1 MTDIERTATDRV
13 TREIVRFLESSKPE
27 VLALRGAWGVGK
39 TYLWNKLLEQT
50 KATIGLKKY
59 AYVSLF
65 GLQNLNELKYSIYEN
80 TIDTKDV
87 GIEPSLKTLQ
97 TNTDFVVKSFGTQ
110 LISVISR
117 FKGASA
123 TLEAISF
130 LAVRDRIVCI
140 DDLERRGSNLRII
153 DVLGLVSYL
162 TERRGCKVVM
172 ILNDE
177 ALTDTDAKDLARYQ
191 EKVIDLSLLFAPTE
205 EESVRIALDKDAP
218 TTHLLSQRCIS
229 LGVSNIRVIKKIE
242 RLFADVLPVLNG
254 YHEKVAEQAAST
266 LTLLGWA
273 YFSRTAADDNALI
286 DFILARRDDQMAGVF
301 DDADEQPEQHKWDTL
316 LDNYGYSST
325 DAFDLAL
332 FDGVK
337 CGFFDED
344 LIKRNAEEMNER
356 LKQMDSTK
364 SFADAW
370 ALFHESFKDN
380 TRDIVRA
387 LVSAMQF
394 HAKFVTPSEL
404 NGAVS
409 LLKTLG
415 RERAAKY
422 VLAHFI
428 KRRQDE
434 DYNFY
439 DLASHPF
446 TENIQDPD
454 VLHAFA
460 EKLKTFREERS
471 PEEILHSIGFNHGW
485 SQTDTKLLATL
496 SVDDYY
502 NMFKNLEGLRLRRVI
517 GAALG
522 FHGIRQQDPAY
533 GTIADN
539 AKAALILI
547 GKESPL
553 NARRLLKFHITA
565 DDLA

>member
-1 MTDIERTATDRV
+1 
-13 TREIVRFLESSKPE
+13 
-27 VLALRGAWGVGK
+27 
-39 TYLWNKLLEQT
+39 
-50 KATIGLKKY
+50 
-59 AYVSLF
+59 
-65 GLQNLNELKYSIYEN
+65 
-80 TIDTKDV
+80 
-87 GIEPSLKTLQ
+87 
-97 TNTDFVVKSFGTQ
+97 
-110 LISVISR
+110 
-117 FKGASA
+117 
-123 TLEAISF
+123 
-130 LAVRDRIVCI
+130 
-140 DDLERRGSNLRII
+140 
-153 DVLGLVSYL
+153 
-162 TERRGCKVVM
+162 
-172 ILNDE
+172 
-177 ALTDTDAKDLARYQ
+177 
-191 EKVIDLSLLFAPTE
+191 
-205 EESVRIALDKDAP
+205 
-218 TTHLLSQRCIS
+218 
-229 LGVSNIRVIKKIE
+229 
-242 RLFADVLPVLNG
+242 
-254 YHEKVAEQAAST
+254 
-266 LTLLGWA
+266 
-273 YFSRTAADDNALI
+273 
-286 DFILARRDDQMAGVF
+286 MAGVF